1 MRYVEASLQS
11 AVSWPVA
18 EGWVRHAQAGG
29 FRDGH
34 VVGHPLTGRPVG
46 DLEQQNMD
54 TLLLSRMTDRKGV
67 DVLTEYVAKLLHQSR
82 RSAGYARPRPGRIV
96 RCGIRG
102 VFKGERGLSG
112 TLCI

>member
-1 MRYVEASLQS
+1 MLCVIWGQHG
-11 AVSWPVA
+11 PHQ
-18 EGWVRHAQAGG
+18 G
-29 FRDGH
+29 DG
-34 VVGHPLTGRPVG
+34 
-46 DLEQQNMD
+46 
-54 TLLLSRMTDRKGV
+54 LLVIPNRKGV
-67 DVLTEYVAKLLHQSR
+67 DVLTEYVTKLLHQSR